1 MPALLF
7 CAGNLLERIKKR
19 SVNVLSKDSSGDYTI
34 VLLKPIKEYS
44 EFDLTAQEMFILKML
59 TNSDT

>member
-7 CAGNLLERIKKR
+7 CAGNLLERIKK